1 MSLMSLYKLA
11 EELRVNWN
19 TYGRANSISTRIRVD
34 VETFESA
41 KKNLRI
47 QKYPDTFGR
56 DLSHRVDR
64 PIPKLFIGIRIQ
76 RSDLLF
82 AFIILGLQ
90 PRKR

>member
-1 MSLMSLYKLA
+1 M
-11 EELRVNWN
+11 
-19 TYGRANSISTRIRVD
+19 D

-47 QKYPDTFGR
+47 EKYPDTSGR
-56 DLSHRVDR
+56 GLSHRVDG
-64 PIPKLFIGIRIQ
+64 PVPKLFMAIRIQ
-76 RSDLLF
+76 RNDLLF